1 MARKKKSLKKQKKSN
16 KKGQLVYNNNLKLIK
31 ELLEK

>member
-1 MARKKKSLKKQKKSN
+1 MARKKKSLKKERKTN